1 MSINDSPNRL
11 GRLLPLL
18 LLAAVF
24 AAYAPAI
31 PGPYVWDDL
40 SLIAQNPT
48 LDDDGN
54 LARYF
59 FEDLGHFNQQPR
71 EMGFYRPLQALT
83 FHLEVKIFGRNAA
96 AQRIDN
102 LLLHVIAVLALFGLA
117 RRLLRSD
124 GWGFFAALLYAWHP
138 LCTEQVCLIANRGGM
153 LTGAFSLTALYCLAR
168 AAENRVGA
176 AWHWYVLAGASQLAA
191 LLAKPE
197 ALVLVAPALA
207 WLWLQPERPPRSRG
221 FVTGILTGGLAALF
235 AIWHWLVLGIS
246 HAHKAVA
253 VPLPTRLLAVPFL
266 TLHALQLS
274 LLPVSLRAIRKV
286 DLADWAAPSRLI
298 PAMICWALILLLAW
312 RLRRRSP
319 AFAFATL
326 LFAAT
331 MAPGSGVIAL
341 VRPVAEHYYYLPA
354 AGACLMLAALFHL
367 VSPSLAGRGQSG
379 RASLIRCL
387 AFVLAALFLLGTS
400 NRATIWA
407 DPEQLWT
414 DNVAKEPRSSEAL
427 NNLGTVAI
435 EKGNATTAVAW
446 FEKAVAANPANQ
458 KARLNLAHGLILLER
473 LADAFAALQPVLQA
487 DPCQTK
493 ALLLLGRLLATSEL
507 PAARQTAEAT
517 QPAETCRAW
526 IVLGEAL
533 GLENAG
539 NAIAARLRYEH
550 FLALSPRH
558 PLAPAVRQRLAA
570 GNRPASD
577 PLPSLSE
584 PF

>member
-83 FHLEVKIFGRNAA
+83 FHLEVKAFGRQAS

-102 LLLHVIAVLALFGLA
+102 LLLHVLAVLALFGLA

-153 LTGAFSLTALYCLAR
+153 LTGAFSLTALHCLAR
-168 AAENRVGA
+168 AAENRVRA
-176 AWHWYVLAGASQLAA
+176 AWLWYLLAGAAQLAA

-207 WLWLQPERPPRSRG
+207 WLWLQPEKPPRSRYL
-221 FVTGILTGGLAALF
+221 TAGILTGGLAALF

-253 VPLPTRLLAVPFL
+253 VLLPTRLLAVPFL

-298 PAMICWALILLLAW
+298 PAMIFWALVLLLAW

-354 AGACLMLAALFHL
+354 AGACLMLAALFRH
-367 VSPSLAGRGQSG
+367 AADYGQSA
-379 RASLIRCL
+379 RASLVRCL
-387 AFVLAALFLLGTS
+387 AFALAALFLLGTS
-400 NRATIWA
+400 NRAAIWA
-407 DPEQLWT
+407 DPEQLWA

-435 EKGNATTAVAW
+435 EKGNATAAVAW

-458 KARLNLAHGLILLER
+458 KARLNLAHGLILLGR
-473 LADAFAALQPVLQA
+473 PADAFAVLQPVLQA

-493 ALLLLGRLLATSEL
+493 ALLLLGRLLAASEL

-517 QPAETCRAW
+517 QPTETCRAW

-539 NAIAARLRYEH
+539 NANAARLRYEE
-550 FLALSPRH
+550 FLALSPQH
-558 PLAPAVRQRLAA
+558 PLVPAVRQRLAA
-570 GNRPASD
+570 ENRPVSD